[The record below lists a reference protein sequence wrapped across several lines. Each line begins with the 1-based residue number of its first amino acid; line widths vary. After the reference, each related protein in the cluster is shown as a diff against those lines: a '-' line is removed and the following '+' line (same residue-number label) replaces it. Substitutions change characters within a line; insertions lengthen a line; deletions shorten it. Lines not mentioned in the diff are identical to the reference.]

1 MKKYKLFVLLI
12 VTFLYN
18 YNCSSVPSIHYFEAV
33 DGEKAVGKNRLMVQ
47 LYGDDFQNDEISIK
61 TDKNLLIFQG
71 SKVNHS
77 VKTKTS
83 GNSKVLEFSLNDN
96 VKFITVK
103 YEQKRYRLTLNNN
116 YSILFLDIR
125 NGNVDAGFSNREPE
139 YTD

>member
-1 MKKYKLFVLLI
+1 MI
-12 VTFLYN
+12 AFLYS
-18 YNCSSVPSIHYFEAV
+18 CSSVPNINYFEAV
-33 DGEKAVGKNRLMVQ
+33 DGEKALGRNRLMVL
-47 LYGDDFQNDEISIK
+47 LYGDDFKNEEISIK
-61 TDKNLLIFQG
+61 TDKNLLVFQG

-83 GNSKVLEFSLNDN
+83 GNSKVLEFSLNNN
-96 VKFITVK
+96 VKFINVK
-103 YEQKRYRLTLNNN
+103 YGQKRYRLKLNNN